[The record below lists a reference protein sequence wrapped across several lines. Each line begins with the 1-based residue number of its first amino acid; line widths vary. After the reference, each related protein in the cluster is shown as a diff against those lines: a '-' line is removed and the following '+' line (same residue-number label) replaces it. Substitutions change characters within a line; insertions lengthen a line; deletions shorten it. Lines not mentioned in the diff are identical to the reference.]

1 MKFRLAL
8 LASTA
13 LVFISNE
20 ALAQSA
26 ESTPIQLEEVT
37 VEGRRDGQGGVLQA
51 NGYVATSGR
60 SATKTDTPLLE
71 TPQSVSTVTQQ
82 QLEDR
87 KPQALLDAVSYTP
100 STRVGGYG
108 FDPRYDAFS
117 IRGIDLTHTGVF
129 RDGLRQVNSPNGLFR
144 LEPYGL
150 EGISI
155 LRGPAASIYGASST
169 GGIVDLISK
178 RPTDIPFR
186 EVEIQSGSF
195 GRLQGNFDISGP
207 VHSDNSLLFRLTG
220 LARQAGTEIGA
231 VKDDRVFIA
240 PALTWRPTD
249 ATTLTLLGEYM
260 DSTTG
265 GTAAYVNAYGPYI
278 DREGNLSYKSIG
290 VTKQFAGDKRYNDF
304 RQQQGRIGY
313 EFEHRFS
320 DMVMLRQ
327 RMRFSAL
334 GTNQEYVYVGV
345 PGLVRE
351 NNWGVVS
358 DTHLET
364 RVRMGAVDHTIL
376 TGLDVSRL
384 SYRSKE
390 GYGGV
395 PIGVDPELA
404 YRSRQTQTLAGIY
417 VQDQLKWQNWRL
429 TLGGRHDWLSSE
441 FESSGMEFDR
451 ADTKFTG
458 RAALGYVTDF
468 GLAPYV
474 SWGTSFTPNP
484 GTVLSGGVAEPTMGK
499 QVELGVKY
507 DLPGYNASLRAAVFD
522 LRQDNGIVYEVVNGL
537 NQQVQLDLRS
547 RGFELEGVA
556 SLTEGLSVL
565 ASYSYNDARI
575 LKLTP
580 ETEGNRLT
588 SVPYHMA
595 SLWLD
600 YTFQDGPAKGLGIA
614 GGVRY
619 VGSSLGDNL
628 NRAVLDNEAR
638 TYLDA
643 AIRYDLENIN
653 LSLKGMRV
661 QVNATN
667 LLDEVSQVCTSGY
680 CYFDEGRKVIASL
693 RYRW

>member
-1 MKFRLAL
+1 
-8 LASTA
+8 
-13 LVFISNE
+13 
-20 ALAQSA
+20 
-26 ESTPIQLEEVT
+26 
-37 VEGRRDGQGGVLQA
+37 
-51 NGYVATSGR
+51 
-60 SATKTDTPLLE
+60 
-71 TPQSVSTVTQQ
+71 
-82 QLEDR
+82 
-87 KPQALLDAVSYTP
+87 
-100 STRVGGYG
+100 
-108 FDPRYDAFS
+108 
-117 IRGIDLTHTGVF
+117 
-129 RDGLRQVNSPNGLFR
+129 
-144 LEPYGL
+144 
-150 EGISI
+150 
-155 LRGPAASIYGASST
+155 
-169 GGIVDLISK
+169 
-178 RPTDIPFR
+178 
-186 EVEIQSGSF
+186 
-195 GRLQGNFDISGP
+195 
-207 VHSDNSLLFRLTG
+207 
-220 LARQAGTEIGA
+220 
-231 VKDDRVFIA
+231 
-240 PALTWRPTD
+240 
-249 ATTLTLLGEYM
+249 
-260 DSTTG
+260 
-265 GTAAYVNAYGPYI
+265 
-278 DREGNLSYKSIG
+278 
-290 VTKQFAGDKRYNDF
+290 
-304 RQQQGRIGY
+304 
-313 EFEHRFS
+313 
-320 DMVMLRQ
+320 
-327 RMRFSAL
+327 
-334 GTNQEYVYVGV
+334 
-345 PGLVRE
+345 
-351 NNWGVVS
+351 
-358 DTHLET
+358 
-364 RVRMGAVDHTIL
+364 
-376 TGLDVSRL
+376 
-384 SYRSKE
+384 
-390 GYGGV
+390 
-395 PIGVDPELA
+395 
-404 YRSRQTQTLAGIY
+404 
-417 VQDQLKWQNWRL
+417 
-429 TLGGRHDWLSSE
+429 
-441 FESSGMEFDR
+441 
-451 ADTKFTG
+451 
-458 RAALGYVTDF
+458 
-468 GLAPYV
+468 V

-484 GTVLSGGVAEPTMGK
+484 GTVLSGGVAEPTMGE